1 MAWWGWMIAGV
12 ALLGLELLVIDAQ
25 FFLVFLGLAAITV
38 GIVALV
44 GIGGPEWV
52 QWLLFGVLALIF
64 MFGFRGRVYQKLR
77 GNVPGFDDSL
87 VGQTVTLNK
96 ALVPGAESRVD
107 FRGSTWRV
115 QNVGT
120 LAIDAGG
127 KARIANA
134 DGLMLRVERAD

>member
-12 ALLGLELLVIDAQ
+12 GLLGLELLIIDAQ
-25 FFLVFLGLAAITV
+25 FFLVFLGLAAIAV
-38 GIVALV
+38 GLVALV

-64 MFGFRGRVYQKLR
+64 MFGFRGRLYQKLR
-77 GNVPGFDDSL
+77 GNLPGFDDAL
-87 VGQTVTLNK
+87 VGQVVTLNET
-96 ALVPGAESRVD
+96 LVPGAESRVD

-120 LAIDAGG
+120 LAIAAGG

-134 DGLMLRVERAD
+134 DGLLLRVERID